1 MVVIKSLAV
10 EQDQPRGCLMNFS
23 KIIVIAI
30 VLGAILFVVI
40 DGSEKSEISVDVS
53 DFNITPEQKLK
64 YIDSNNDNVEATT
77 VSDIF
82 TLSDYLEDFS
92 YTDRE
97 LYEQMNARLFG
108 VLNFKTIAEYEVLQ
122 NNGFPSIDDFQYV
135 DNYNTQEL
143 SNRLYDEVSNYPD
156 FSEGDGLSYQAL
168 STLNLLQSLA
178 DLEKTVRYYIPA
190 YQQGDKFPRDNDW
203 PEGERPEQVTDQFIN
218 IMLSYSVVKDASA
231 FELLA
236 QARYQQFA
244 FNADD
249 NNAKRVV
256 EKLAQAN
263 KLLKG
268 NANLEEYVKS
278 NYADELA
285 YFYELSKNK

>member
-1 MVVIKSLAV
+1 
-10 EQDQPRGCLMNFS
+10 MNFS

-30 VLGAILFVVI
+30 VLGTILFVVI
-40 DGSEKSEISVDVS
+40 NGSENAEVSVDVNDS
-53 DFNITPEQKLK
+53 NKTPEQKFK

-77 VSDIF
+77 ASDIF

-92 YTDRE
+92 YTDRA

-108 VLNFKTIAEYEVLQ
+108 VLNFKTMAEYEVLKS
-122 NNGFPSIDDFQYV
+122 NGFPSIDDFQYV
-135 DNYNTQEL
+135 DNYNSQEL
-143 SNRLYDEVSNYPD
+143 SNQLYDEVNNYPD
-156 FSEGDGLSYQAL
+156 FSGGDGLSYQAL

-178 DLEKTVRYYIPA
+178 DLEETIRYYVPE
-190 YQQGDKFPRDNDW
+190 YQQGDIFPRGSSW
-203 PEGERPEQVTDQFIN
+203 PDGVRPEQVTDQLTKIVS
-218 IMLSYSVVKDASA
+218 SYSVVMDASA

-244 FNADD
+244 FNSRD
-249 NNAKRVV
+249 NNAQRVV

-268 NANLEEYVKS
+268 NVNLENYVKA
-278 NYADELA
+278 NYADKID
-285 YFYELSKNK
+285 YFYEISNK